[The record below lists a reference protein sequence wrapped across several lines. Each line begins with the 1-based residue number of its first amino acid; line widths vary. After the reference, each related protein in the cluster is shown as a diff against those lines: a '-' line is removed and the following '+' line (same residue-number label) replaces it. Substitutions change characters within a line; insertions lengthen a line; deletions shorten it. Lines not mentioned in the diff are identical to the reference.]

1 MEYQKLYLKL
11 KSAEYRHFI
20 LTIILAFLIPVH
32 QNLLGITIVLLAVN
46 SAFLKTEKKQNTLR
60 YLFAGMFL
68 YFGYHVAGTLWS
80 ENQSF
85 AWFDVQIKLS
95 FLLLPFIFM
104 RSKSFCEEDFN
115 KVLSSYI
122 IGCSVA
128 MVIGV
133 LNAFYEYQIG
143 SSTYLDFYAQK
154 ISPSLHIGYFSMYM
168 NFAIIILIYKLYFT
182 SKELFSVVNII
193 RISLILLFSVAI
205 FFSTSRNGFLVLFFI
220 FILAIVYSIV
230 SRRKWMFGT
239 LLVLISWIALSSFLR
254 DYKNST
260 SDFHGFKQVVVAVE
274 KKEVRKTEW
283 ESSAVRIL
291 VWKTAVEIIQEYP
304 ILGTGTGDIKDEL
317 VKLYKEKEYKYAY
330 ERRYNAHN
338 QYLQTA
344 AALGIPAGLILIFM
358 IISPLFYSWKRWHF
372 LGFFLAII
380 VGIACLTESV
390 LEVQAGVVFYAFF
403 ASLFAQNMQN
413 DYRTNFID
421 NPLLYRKNK
430 I

>member
-1 MEYQKLYLKL
+1 MLAGFIPLYQN
-11 KSAEYRHFI
+11 I
-20 LTIILAFLIPVH
+20 LPIL
-32 QNLLGITIVLLAVN
+32 IVLLVVN
-46 SAFLKTEKKQNTLR
+46 GIGSKSLRLKKINWNPQSILLILFFLL
-60 YLFAGMFL
+60 
-68 YFGYHVAGTLWS
+68 HVIGTLWS
-80 ENQSF
+80 SNQGF

-95 FLLLPFIFM
+95 FLLLPIVYLGL
-104 RSKSFCEEDFN
+104 KPLN
-115 KVLSSYI
+115 KKQFEMILSGYL
-122 IGCSVA
+122 IGCVLAILYGGINSA
-128 MVIGV
+128 MNYISGENTY
-133 LNAFYEYQIG
+133 LNFYE
-143 SSTYLDFYAQK
+143 SN
-154 ISPSLHIGYFSMYM
+154 ISPTLHIGYFSMYM

-182 SKELFSVVNII
+182 SKELFSVINII